1 MTDLEKKVV
10 RKSAGRVFSAG
21 QNRRVLIVLIPP
33 AKIGLRLEGT
43 RQTYTL
49 DVEVAYAAAVDR
61 HLRDVEKRAKEIVKL
76 EKRPIRSARAKAR
89 KELDKRL
96 KV

>member
-1 MTDLEKKVV
+1 MTDLQKKVV

-21 QNRRVLIVLIPP
+21 QNRRILIVLIPG
-33 AKIGLRLEGT
+33 ATIGLRLEGT
-43 RQTYTL
+43 RQTYTI
-49 DVEVAYAAAVDR
+49 DAEVAYTIAVEQ
-61 HLRDVEKRAKEIVKL
+61 HLRAVEKRAKEIVKL

-89 KELDKRL
+89 KELDKKL